1 MLKALGDQGK
11 LLPIYEKAKEK
22 AVELDKKNKEK
33 KAVKSWNSATWVRP
47 RRDRGIK
54 CLLFLNFRITIGVGG

>member
-1 MLKALGDQGK
+1 MKLIHCYYPQENIRRRHNYLPFIVEMLKALGDQGK

-33 KAVKSWNSATWVRP
+33 KAVKS
-47 RRDRGIK
+47 
-54 CLLFLNFRITIGVGG
+54 

>member
-1 MLKALGDQGK
+1 MGDQGK

-33 KAVKSWNSATWVRP
+33 KAVKS
-47 RRDRGIK
+47 
-54 CLLFLNFRITIGVGG
+54 